1 MAKGKKQTNMQK
13 RATPY
18 ELGFAQ
24 NGQAMQANNS
34 NKSAQKGSS
43 LTNWLCTNLYANDDA
58 QEGQALRSGFAQ
70 TGKGL

>member
-1 MAKGKKQTNMQK
+1 VQKRAKPYKLALHKMAKGKKQTKMQK

-34 NKSAQKGSS
+34 NQSAQKGSS
-43 LTNWLCTNLYANDDA
+43 LLNWLCTNWP
-58 QEGQALRSGFAQ
+58 GVIR
-70 TGKGL
+70 KR